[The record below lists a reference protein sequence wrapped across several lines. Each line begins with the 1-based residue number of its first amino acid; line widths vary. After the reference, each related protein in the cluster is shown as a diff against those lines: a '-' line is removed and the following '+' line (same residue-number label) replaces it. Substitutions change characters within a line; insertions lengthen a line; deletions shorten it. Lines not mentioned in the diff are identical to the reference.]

1 MKKKL
6 AIILGLMLSLYAWA
20 GSSITASRSN
30 SLTGTLDNTKTGGIP
45 TQHQNGSDLKAVHI
59 TVSNPDDAGGAA
71 ITDIDK
77 VWGCRFY
84 AYKYTQQNVA
94 TDGGVGLAWSRYMQ
108 LDYLGFD
115 AGVQALSKQAGITV
129 TIPLN
134 QTNGTL
140 GDLVPM
146 GNGSRLQWIT
156 SDCANTDGGVPIMQS
171 ITTGYYK

>member
-1 MKKKL
+1 MKRFFFFAML
-6 AIILGLMLSLYAWA
+6 MGGLAWA
-20 GSSITASRSN
+20 GSSITTSRSN

-45 TQHQNGSDLKAVHI
+45 TVHQNGTNLRAVHI
-59 TVSNPDDAGGAA
+59 TVSNPDDAGGGT

-84 AYKYTQQNVA
+84 AYKYTPQNAA

-108 LDYLGFD
+108 MDYLGFD

-129 TIPLN
+129 SIPLT
-134 QTNGTL
+134 QPGSVM
-140 GDLVPM
+140 GESLVPM

-156 SDCANTDGGVPIMQS
+156 SDCANTDGGVPIMQD
-171 ITTGYYK
+171 ITEGFYK